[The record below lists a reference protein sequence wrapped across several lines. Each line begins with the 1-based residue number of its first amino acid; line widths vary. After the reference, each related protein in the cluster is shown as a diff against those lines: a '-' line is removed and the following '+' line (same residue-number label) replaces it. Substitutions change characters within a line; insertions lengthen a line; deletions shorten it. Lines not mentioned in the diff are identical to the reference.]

1 MVQLMLQPVNCASN
15 IAVIPSILLGCASV
29 HYKEAGMQ
37 LSYGCQYNNNIS

>member
-1 MVQLMLQPVNCASN
+1 MLQPVNCASN